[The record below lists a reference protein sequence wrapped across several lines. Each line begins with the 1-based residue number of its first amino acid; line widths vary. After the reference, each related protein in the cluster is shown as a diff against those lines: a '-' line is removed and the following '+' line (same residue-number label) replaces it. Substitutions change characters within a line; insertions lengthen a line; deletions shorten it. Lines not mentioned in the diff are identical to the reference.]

1 MITERTE
8 TSLVAIVID
17 ATPAKKF
24 ASQALD
30 GSTMMNRIFDAVI
43 GFGNAHLMQGSHNK
57 LAVIACNSKS
67 TYVCIMF
74 VTMTHN
80 HICSLQE
87 ISVPL

>member
-30 GSTMMNRIFDAVI
+30 GSSSTMMNRIFDALS

-67 TYVCIMF
+67 TYVCI
-74 VTMTHN
+74 
-80 HICSLQE
+80 ICCSL
-87 ISVPL
+87 P